1 MNKNFIKNISYNAFF
16 IKLARFLHLRGIL
29 RTMYYYF
36 AKPKNNVLDVTIGGN
51 KAKFFVRN
59 PDELRLAESV
69 SGQWGEKPVIDSFV
83 SLLKK
88 GDAFYDIG
96 ANIGIF
102 TVAVANAVGKEG
114 KVIAFEPEKQSITRL
129 KENLGINNLQNVK
142 IIEKALG
149 DENKKTKLYIGGTTG
164 NFSLV
169 NIYDQHADTQEIELV
184 KGDDFVKN
192 NNLPI
197 PTAVKID
204 VEGYELSVLKG
215 LEETLKNPVC
225 KVICCEVHIGLFPK
239 GITEENIIEFIKLLG
254 FTKIQTFKR
263 AFSAYHII
271 AQKE

>member
-1 MNKNFIKNISYNAFF
+1 
-16 IKLARFLHLRGIL
+16 
-29 RTMYYYF
+29 MYYYF